1 MIKVAFRITIIVG
14 FLGVIGF
21 GGRLENH
28 YTRQMTVIETNDS
41 KVTLLDNTGNTWVL
55 FDDGYETGEK
65 VKVTMHT
72 NYTINNIKDDRIVK
86 VKPL

>member
-28 YTRQMTVIETNDS
+28 YTREMVVTKVENN
-41 KVTLLDNTGNTWVL
+41 KVTLLDNTDNTWIL

-65 VKVTMHT
+65 LMVTMHT